1 MAHSKCYGID
11 EDKCKVRILSMS
23 EIEER
28 LNSEVVAQP
37 EPTGEKLFLTFKPG
51 VSERIY
57 NNKTSPKNVYI
68 GYAVGATSPYDDG
81 AYQSVGFRF
90 NKSIGGGYASA
101 FIKLPTNLPGWSLK
115 FLNNPDITTW
125 TRVFLTVYVDGKTIY
140 VRADGC

>member
-1 MAHSKCYGID
+1 M
-11 EDKCKVRILSMS
+11 R
-23 EIEER
+23 
-28 LNSEVVAQP
+28 P
-37 EPTGEKLFLTFKPG
+37 EPLDEKLFLTFKPG

-57 NNKTSPKNVYI
+57 NNETSPKNAYI

-81 AYQSVGFRF
+81 AYQTIGFRF

-101 FIKLPTNLPGWSLK
+101 FIKLPTNFPGWSLK

-140 VRADGC
+140 VRTDGC